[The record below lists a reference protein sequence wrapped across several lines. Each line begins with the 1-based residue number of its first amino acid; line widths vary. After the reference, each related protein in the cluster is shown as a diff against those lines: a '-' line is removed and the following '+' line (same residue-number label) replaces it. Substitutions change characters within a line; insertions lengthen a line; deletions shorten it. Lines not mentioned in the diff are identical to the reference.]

1 MRGHEQLKD
10 IANILLK
17 CLLLSLTTMTS
28 SSSCGSDNHNSER
41 TQYLVARSASDAFQ
55 ILLSDSE
62 VCLNKK
68 FHANIKPLYKQRALL
83 YRAFVHTISGI
94 PMVALVAEMNKVIPL
109 LLDALS
115 VLDIDVLN
123 KDLVYSLLLVLSGFL
138 IDEKAHSGN
147 SNPMFDCYNEFAL
160 HKDISHES
168 AGHRWVCDLF
178 VYEASS
184 DVRSCSGRLLNWSQF
199 PAGSPDKSGEGYIG
213 VRTTMVHIGGENTN
227 VLLRAPSSTCPAM
240 KRVTRDY

>member
-138 IDEKAHSGN
+138 IDEKGKEGILVYVHTIIDRLVKLISYPHMKLIRETAIQCLTAITSLPYTRIY
-147 SNPMFDCYNEFAL
+147 PMKVQVLKAL
-160 HKDISHES
+160 SVALDDKKRIV
-168 AGHRWVCDLF
+168 RQ
-178 VYEASS
+178 EAIKC
-184 DVRSCSGRLLNWSQF
+184 RH
-199 PAGSPDKSGEGYIG
+199 A
-213 VRTTMVHIGGENTN
+213 
-227 VLLRAPSSTCPAM
+227 
-240 KRVTRDY
+240 